1 MHADCSGAT
10 GVVAPPPPP
19 EATTATTSVEVYSA
33 DGIEG
38 QTTQRLIFTLPPTAV
53 NVYAMAGDDKHPA
66 RLPHHMYTSP
76 CSRMPFMLTVSP
88 CPFLQMMFPAAYQ
101 VPSPFGVDFGGVVSR
116 HDSAAI

>member
-19 EATTATTSVEVYSA
+19 EATTATTSVDVYST

-53 NVYAMAGDDKHPA
+53 NVYAMAGDDKHPV
-66 RLPHHMYTSP
+66 R
-76 CSRMPFMLTVSP
+76 
-88 CPFLQMMFPAAYQ
+88 PANPSAPR
-101 VPSPFGVDFGGVVSR
+101 VPSPLQQNALVVSADR
-116 HDSAAI
+116 FILRSAGR